1 MPSRRVSTV
10 IAYAYCTQKPL
21 LPLVRKFTSLGALV
35 SVGAARLYV
44 NCGPDS
50 QVASA
55 FTLPNS
61 VRWPAELLAA
71 SFFRADVRYAGGSCR
86 SGFRAAVRAR
96 PGTACSCAWLGSTTT
111 LATEY
116 DWLAMESLVEY
127 TIRSGSASHLPG
139 AVTWMAG

>member
-21 LPLVRKFTSLGALV
+21 LPLVRKFSSFGALV
-35 SVGAARLYV
+35 SVGTARLYV

-61 VRWPAELLAA
+61 VLWPAELRAA
-71 SFFRADVRYAGGSCR
+71 SFFRADVRYAGGSRR
-86 SGFRAAVRAR
+86 SGARAAV
-96 PGTACSCAWLGSTTT
+96 GTRRGAVCSCVW
-111 LATEY
+111 
-116 DWLAMESLVEY
+116 
-127 TIRSGSASHLPG
+127 
-139 AVTWMAG
+139 